1 VSAPARATRLDAV
14 PFSPIRAVLGRAT
27 ELEAQGA
34 RISHFE
40 LGRPDFDT
48 PDVIKDAAAAA
59 LRAGQVHYGPNL
71 GIPELRA
78 AIAAKLERQNRLTY
92 DPGTEI
98 LVTAGLSE
106 GVLATFMALLEP
118 GDEVVFPEPAWPH
131 YAACAR
137 LCGAEPVGVA
147 TTLDGGFLPDP
158 EAVEAAI
165 GPRTR
170 ALVVNSPNNP
180 TGAVYPA
187 ALLGELGRIAERHGL
202 TLISDEIYEQLVWGE
217 PFTSSGALASNWP
230 FTVTLNGFS
239 KAFSMTGWRIGYVA
253 APKPLLDRILK
264 VHQYNTV
271 CVSTFSQHGAVA
283 AYEHAAGE
291 QAAMRAEFA
300 RRCALVTRELEA
312 IPQLSLSPPAG
323 AFYTFPRIELPLPS
337 ADVCRALL
345 ERGHVATVPGEAFG
359 ACGAGHLRL
368 SFATGI
374 AELRSGLARAREVL
388 AELDRG

>member
-1 VSAPARATRLDAV
+1 VSTRLDAV
-14 PFSPIRAVLGRAT
+14 PFSPIRAVLARAT
-27 ELEAQGA
+27 ELEAEGA
-34 RISHFE
+34 HISHFE

-48 PDVIKDAAAAA
+48 PEVIKRAAADA
-59 LRAGQVHYGPNL
+59 LHAGHVHYGPNL
-71 GIPELRA
+71 GIPELRM

-92 DPGTEI
+92 DPGAEI

-118 GDEVVFPEPAWPH
+118 GDQVVFPEPAWPH

-137 LCGAEPVGVA
+137 LCGAEPVGVE
-147 TTLDGGFLPDP
+147 TSLEGGFLPDP

-202 TLISDEIYEQLVWGE
+202 TLISDEIYEQLVWDE
-217 PFTSSGALASNWP
+217 TFVSSAAVASNWP
-230 FTVTLNGFS
+230 YTVTLNGFS

-253 APKPLLDRILK
+253 APKPVLDRILK
-264 VHQYNTV
+264 IHQYNTV
-271 CVSTFSQHGAVA
+271 CVSTFSQYGAVA
-283 AYEHAAGE
+283 AYEHAEHE
-291 QAAMRAEFA
+291 QAEMRAEFA
-300 RRCALVTRELEA
+300 HRRAHVVRELKD
-312 IPQLSLSPPAG
+312 IPQLALSPPAG
-323 AFYTFPRIELPLPS
+323 AFYAFPRIELPLPS
-337 ADVCRALL
+337 NGVSRALL
-345 ERGHVATVPGEAFG
+345 EQGHVATVPGDAFG
-359 ACGAGHLRL
+359 ESGAGHLRL

-374 AELRSGLARAREVL
+374 DELRDGLGRMREVL
-388 AELDRG
+388 AELDR